1 MQGRDNDLHRDR
13 WRQRHCAGERK
24 VPGWWTTRLSWPASE
39 HGKSEAH
46 PGSDFWNSLQVR
58 VDRTKRA
65 YRKGSMVNIPSGYDI
80 RHCRLLSGSVGS
92 RGCISPRTPSFLS
105 PFLSEHLLPHFASP
119 PTAPAHHRSFPEY
132 ELQLPSQVVVLDS
145 SYRVYF
151 RERKPGNNRSC
162 LIPSICFV
170 SNKTIPG
177 ISKFLGFLLHPFNLI
192 SSHLL
197 SSLGP
202 FTTTTFGRPLIST
215 LVSQR
220 AT

>member
-105 PFLSEHLLPHFASP
+105 PFLSEHLLPHFGSHQRHQLTIA
-119 PTAPAHHRSFPEY
+119 RS
-132 ELQLPSQVVVLDS
+132 QNTSS
-145 SYRVYF
+145 SYHLRW
-151 RERKPGNNRSC
+151 SS
-162 LIPSICFV
+162 SIAHTGFISV
-170 SNKTIPG
+170 KESLATIA
-177 ISKFLGFLLHPFNLI
+177 L
-192 SSHLL
+192 
-197 SSLGP
+197 
-202 FTTTTFGRPLIST
+202 
-215 LVSQR
+215 
-220 AT
+220 A